1 MREKKNVPYF
11 FAYKAQHFFNES
23 LLDSS
28 KSERIVLHSKQITWY
43 WSFWTECWYL
53 VTRRIFEHVLDGGL
67 FSDFYTAILCLFQT
81 FIFWGKLPNLLIEL
95 WELFYH
101 SYFDK
106 QGLKLP
112 DFAVKSNKK
121 FRLMYYAIDFILI
134 LSMHA
139 PMSICRNQDNW
150 LVYGLSTLCTIYSYF
165 KKPLSEEK

>member
-1 MREKKNVPYF
+1 MREKKNVLYF

-28 KSERIVLHSKQITWY
+28 KSERIVLHSKQITWHR
-43 WSFWTECWYL
+43 SLWTECSYL
-53 VTRRIFEHVLDGGL
+53 VTRRIFEQCLMAVCLQWFRFH
-67 FSDFYTAILCLFQT
+67 TAILRLFQT
-81 FIFWGKLPNLLIEL
+81 FIFRRNLLIEL

-150 LVYGLSTLCTIYSYF
+150 LVYGLSTLCKIYSYF